1 MPRFHKLN
9 RISPKSGLVAKFVNP
24 IIDAINNNT
33 EKTDKLIPNPDNIIS
48 YIYVD
53 QTGKTLDCS
62 RMITGDIGCKGTAQN
77 NAIAWIREN
86 SHAYGGR
93 IEIHDGKK
101 VMALKQLSDMT
112 REVYANGEY
121 SYDENFGNIEDAGN
135 TEGTDLNVFMK
146 LPTFW
151 FKVELVSPNVYRI
164 GFSNHEQDGWKCYNG
179 DLDKT
184 SLIGVYEANAD
195 ETNDWVRSIS
205 SFDST
210 GEISWEDFRDRDKYQ
225 DENLHLITIQQ
236 HSIMQ
241 LLAYAY
247 YGNTNLQEICGYG
260 TGNYTKTT
268 GITDKLGMR
277 DTDTITGN
285 GTTGTGGIDKSINFW
300 GLENWWGNKYEWVD
314 NIQVDPDYESEDE
327 DILIN
332 VYKPGTTEIDFQF
345 HHHYVDGCITK
356 IKITEDGLIL
366 PDTCDDDYDS
376 PNFGFAG
383 SGYVYS
389 DAGFVAMRSGGDAVD
404 VGGVGCLSLDDN
416 PDDSDSSIGSRL
428 AYTGPV
434 LVVDKFDFQD

>member
-33 EKTDKLIPNPDNIIS
+33 EKTDKLIPNSDNIIS
-48 YIYVD
+48 YIYID

-62 RMITGDIGCKGTAQN
+62 RMITGDIGCKGTALN

-93 IEIHDGKK
+93 IETHDGKK

-112 REVYANGEY
+112 RQVYVNGEY
-121 SYDENFGNIEDAGN
+121 SLDSSFGNIESNSDS
-135 TEGTDLNVFMK
+135 EGEDLNVFMK

-151 FKVELVSPNVYRI
+151 FKVELISPDVYRI
-164 GFSNHEQDGWKCYNG
+164 GFSNHEQEDWKCYNG

-195 ETNDWVRSIS
+195 GDNNWIRSVS
-205 SFDST
+205 SYEST

-225 DENLHLITIQQ
+225 DENLHLVTIQQ

-260 TGNYTKTT
+260 SPNYNKTT
-268 GITDKLGMR
+268 GTSDYLGMR

-285 GTTGTGGIDKSINFW
+285 SRSDFRGNNASINFW

-376 PNFGFAG
+376 DNFGFADDG
-383 SGYVYS
+383 CVSS
-389 DAGFVAMRSGGDAVD
+389 DAGYVARRSSYYAYDS
-404 VGGVGCLSLDDN
+404 GGVGCLFLVDGPVYSY
-416 PDDSDSSIGSRL
+416 SSVGSRL